1 MSTPTTTVRFQ
12 IAVPTTDGDGCT
24 TDKMYFLTLNL
35 QVEGP
40 ADGEIR
46 VSLLPEVAIPKV
58 TESEPMLT
66 DPLPGEAPVFP
77 DPPKPN

>member
-12 IAVPTTDGDGCT
+12 IAVPTTNGDGCT
-24 TDKMYFLTLNL
+24 TDTMYRLTLNL

-46 VSLLPEVAIPKV
+46 VSLLPDF
-58 TESEPMLT
+58 EPSPPMIEPNPQAPGAAPLPT
-66 DPLPGEAPVFP
+66 DP
-77 DPPKPN
+77 PN